1 MPPVSGIAAASSAV
15 VNPAQILI
23 IPARTQ
29 ASRPRLT
36 FPVVLY
42 MTAAL
47 KNTPEPITTPTTVE
61 NAPKNPISFFK
72 FSKKLSPL

>member
-1 MPPVSGIAAASSAV
+1 MAAASSAV

-23 IPARTQ
+23 IPARIQ
-29 ASRPRLT
+29 ASNPRVT

-42 MTAAL
+42 ITAAL
-47 KNTPEPITTPTTVE
+47 KNTPDPITTPTTVE

-72 FSKKLSPL
+72 FSKKNPPL